1 VKRFGLL
8 AVVVLLAIAVAL
20 WPEDDTSPPPA
31 TEPSTRTETPPVAPS
46 TKPDAPAEENPPSE
60 DEEAALEDPTNPEGL
75 TLAVVRLEACDAG
88 DTGDPTCEVPVP
100 GIALELRQSEDGGL
114 IARGTSDLDGTFTL
128 LTLEPGS
135 YDAYVADPS
144 LVSEPMSV
152 DYRGEATTLMLTVT
166 KPSRFELRVV
176 SPSGQRVP
184 NADVELAVMGNFIH
198 DGKTDEAGLF
208 RIERSATGLAEL
220 LVEAPGYA
228 DARDLFV
235 VEGDVSKTV
244 TLQRGRTVTVHV
256 QRPPNGPKLMVNLSA
271 GGDDWKGITIGP
283 RIDEARFTDMP
294 PKPLLLMV
302 SEALSAGVGSY
313 LTRQIGPGE
322 DDVTVTLG
330 GPSLV
335 VHVEGPRPKTG
346 YARGVC
352 CAAHYV
358 ELRCDDRPLRRKML
372 NVPGE
377 VTFDYLPPV
386 PCWVSYDDGPEKRA
400 TPPEVTLHTE

>member
-8 AVVVLLAIAVAL
+8 AAVVVLAIAFVLCAD
-20 WPEDDTSPPPA
+20 EEPPA
-31 TEPSTRTETPPVAPS
+31 PAPS
-46 TKPDAPAEENPPSE
+46 DTPSPRVTTTPARPSPEPEVPPAE
-60 DEEAALEDPTNPEGL
+60 ALALEEDAEESAASEGL
-75 TLAVVRLEACDAG
+75 TLDVVRLEACDAG
-88 DTGDPTCEVPVP
+88 ETGDPTCEMPIP
-100 GIALELRQSEDGGL
+100 GIALELRQTEDGGL
-114 IARGTSDLDGTFTL
+114 VARGTSDLDGTFTL
-128 LTLEPGS
+128 ATLEPGS
-135 YDAYVADPS
+135 YDAYVVDPN
-144 LVSEPMSV
+144 LISEPQTV
-152 DYRGEATTLMLTVT
+152 DYRGEATTLTLTVS

-176 SPSGQRVP
+176 SPSGQRVA

-198 DGKTDEAGLF
+198 DGKTDEAGMF
-208 RIERSATGLAEL
+208 RVERSATGLAEL
-220 LVEAPGYA
+220 LVRSPGYA
-228 DARDLFV
+228 DARDLFT

-283 RIDEARFTDMP
+283 RVDEARFTDMP
-294 PKPLLLMV
+294 PRPLLLMV

-313 LTRQIGPGE
+313 LTRPVGPGE

-330 GPSLV
+330 GPSLL
-335 VHVEGPRPKTG
+335 VHVEGPRPKSG

-377 VTFDYLPPV
+377 VTFDYLPSV

-400 TPPEVTLHTE
+400 TPPEVTLHTD